1 MNLIQT
7 IWRAT
12 KWKHETEKETGKD
25 MGYWQCLGYFRGNPD
40 DVRAFLK
47 EAEHYNVGL
56 EGVEPRDITP
66 ATIEQIR
73 AAKDALGN
81 AHQALSDLRGGV

>member
-12 KWKHETEKETGKD
+12 KWQAEIEVETGKD
-25 MGYWQCLGYFRGNPD
+25 KGYHKCLGYFRGNPD

-47 EAEHYNVGL
+47 EAEHYHVGL
-56 EGVEPRDITP
+56 EKVEPCDITP
-66 ATIEQIR
+66 SIVVQIK
-73 AAKDALGN
+73 AAKEALGN